1 MDIGLLGF
9 LLLTLTSIIFS
20 FVLAFI
26 FGVILW
32 GPAKFRRKQ
41 RKPCMPL
48 QKQPRLCSARA
59 SENCS

>member
-1 MDIGLLGF
+1 MDIELLDF
-9 LLLTLTSIIFS
+9 LILTLTSIISS

-41 RKPCMPL
+41 RKPSISL
-48 QKQPRLCSARA
+48 QNQPRLCSARA
-59 SENCS
+59 KDDCS